1 MAIDSRR
8 NVTGQPQCSR
18 VVVRIL
24 GGMLH
29 MATVSQSGAG
39 KQAGGRMKIEIRTAQ
54 SEDAEQACE
63 LLRRAITHC
72 CASDHRNDP
81 DILSAWLG
89 NKTPDNVRT
98 WFDCSSYHCLVAL
111 DGRRIQGVSVL
122 TRAGKIMLLYVAPET
137 LAHGVGTSLLKEMET
152 VAQKWGVRSLCVL
165 STLSAAP
172 FYMRNGFVPGEEK
185 TTAFGIRAMSYIKK
199 IAVGCRCGG

>member
-1 MAIDSRR
+1 M
-8 NVTGQPQCSR
+8 Q
-18 VVVRIL
+18 
-24 GGMLH
+24 
-29 MATVSQSGAG
+29 
-39 KQAGGRMKIEIRTAQ
+39 IEIRTAR

-72 CASDHRNDP
+72 CVSDHRNDP

-122 TRAGKIMLLYVAPET
+122 SRAGKIMLLYVAPEA
-137 LAHGVGTSLLKEMET
+137 LVHCVGTSLLKEMEA
-152 VAQKWGVRSLCVL
+152 VAKKWGVRSLCVL
-165 STLSAAP
+165 STHSAAH
-172 FYMRNGFVPGEEK
+172 FYMRHGFVAGEEK
-185 TTAFGIRAMSYIKK
+185 TTAFGIRAMSYTKQIS
-199 IAVGCRCGG
+199 AGCRCGG